1 MANDDDE
8 EDEEEDEEEDK
19 PPGGGG
25 RIGLIDD
32 YAGES
37 RCKTEPKVK
46 FFIFFYF
53 SMKERLNFFHAR
65 NDHWIGRCNE
75 IFGSLIF
82 VVKNP

>member
-37 RCKTEPKVK
+37 RCKTELKVK
-46 FFIFFYF
+46 FFIFF
-53 SMKERLNFFHAR
+53 
-65 NDHWIGRCNE
+65 
-75 IFGSLIF
+75 IFQ
-82 VVKNP
+82 